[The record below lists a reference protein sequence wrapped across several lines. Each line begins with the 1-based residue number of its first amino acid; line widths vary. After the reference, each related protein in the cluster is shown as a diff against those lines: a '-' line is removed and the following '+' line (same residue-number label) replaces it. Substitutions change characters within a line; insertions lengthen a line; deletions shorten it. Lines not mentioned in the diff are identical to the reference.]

1 MSLKYGRKPAYS
13 PQERPRLMLG
23 PALQL
28 EALPPVPA
36 VVDELTRVADWPM
49 YLNDR
54 IGDCTIAAV
63 GHMIEA
69 TTTYGRGTTVKI
81 TDDDV
86 VTAYSA
92 VSGYDPKT
100 GANDNGAV
108 MQDVLDYW
116 RKVGIGGHRILAFAE
131 LDVRDLSQVA
141 AALYLFGHVYTGLLV
156 PKSAEDQFD
165 TGRKWTVVTDDGG
178 IQGGH
183 AVDLGYRDTTA
194 LAVVTWGSTQLL
206 DPGFWA
212 KYMEEAWVV
221 IDQDWI
227 DATGGSPPGL
237 DTAQLNAAFTAIT
250 HGQPGPFPVQP
261 TPTPPPAPPGP
272 GPVAD
277 TADRQLVADLTHWLG
292 EHHIGDNAHAQAA
305 VKRWKVRK
313 GL

>member
-1 MSLKYGRKPAYS
+1 MALKYGRLPAYS
-13 PQERPRLMLG
+13 PQERPRLTLG

-28 EALPPVPA
+28 DALTPPA
-36 VVDELTRVADWPM
+36 VVDELSRVSDWPM

-54 IGDCTIAAV
+54 IGDCTIAAA

-69 TTTYGRGTTVKI
+69 TTTYGHGTTVKI
-81 TDDDV
+81 TDADV
-86 VTAYSA
+86 LTAYSA

-131 LDVRDLSQVA
+131 LAVRDLSQVA
-141 AALYLFGHVYTGLLV
+141 AALYLFGHVYTGLRV
-156 PKSAEDQFD
+156 PGSAEDQFNAGQRWD
-165 TGRKWTVVTDDGG
+165 VVPDDGG
-178 IQGGH
+178 IRGRH
-183 AVDLGYRDTTA
+183 AVDLGYRGPA
-194 LAVVTWGSTQLL
+194 ELGLVTWGRAQLL
-206 DPGFWA
+206 TLAFWA
-212 KYMEEAWVV
+212 KYMDEAWVV

-237 DTAQLNAAFTAIT
+237 DTAQLNAEFTAIT

-272 GPVAD
+272 VVD
-277 TADRQLVADLTHWLG
+277 ADRQLLADLKHWLG

-305 VKRWKVRK
+305 VKRWRGRK

>member
-1 MSLKYGRKPAYS
+1 MPLKYGRKPAYS

-23 PALQL
+23 PALHL
-28 EALPPVPA
+28 TMLPPIPA
-36 VVDELTRVADWPM
+36 VVDELTRVSDWPM

-54 IGDCTIAAV
+54 LGDCTISAV

-69 TTTYGRGTTVKI
+69 TTTYGHGTTVKI
-81 TDDDV
+81 TDGDV
-86 VTAYSA
+86 LAAYSA

-116 RKVGIGGHRILAFAE
+116 RKTGIGGHRILAFAE

-156 PKSAEDQFD
+156 PGSAEDQFGA
-165 TGRKWTVVTDDGG
+165 GRPWAVVADDGG
-178 IQGGH
+178 IRGGH

-194 LAVVTWGSTQLL
+194 LAVVTWGSTQLVEY
-206 DPGFWA
+206 GFWA

-237 DTAQLNAAFTAIT
+237 DTAQLNAAFTTIT

-261 TPTPPPAPPGP
+261 TPTPPAPPGP

-277 TADRQLVADLTHWLG
+277 DADRQLLAELRHWLG

-305 VKRWKVRK
+305 VKGWQRRK